1 MARETAAEIYM
12 MKKCA
17 GGVVVAFRLGARH
30 GLEPGMQ
37 LSVLNEDG
45 IPVGRVQVL
54 ASGEDESEGR
64 VAGGG
69 AVKLGCRVI
78 LPGPVSS

>member
-17 GGVVVAFRLGARH
+17 DGVVVAFRFGTRH
-30 GLEPGMQ
+30 GLKPGMQ

-54 ASGEDESEGR
+54 SSGENDSEAR
-64 VAGGG
+64 VAGKG
-69 AVKLGCRVI
+69 AVKLGCRVH
-78 LPGPVSS
+78 LPGQNLS